1 MGNALLF
8 TACLLGAAVFGGFVG
23 SCCSKGRQAG
33 DHEGRI
39 AELEERLDALADH
52 CMEEDKRLKT
62 DISDVDIRADE
73 LHDHY
78 LDLKRIFAE
87 QNERLNECELL
98 IGDPPTEG
106 LLGRVS
112 ALEDAQKTHEQDA
125 VIVNGWVEEIEALK
139 LKQETFEHRTLGW
152 QEGFGGEVRKQL
164 KRMDERIAKLEVKG
178 E

>member
-1 MGNALLF
+1 MF

-52 CMEEDKRLKT
+52 CMEQDQA
-62 DISDVDIRADE
+62 IR
-73 LHDHY
+73 
-78 LDLKRIFAE
+78 
-87 QNERLNECELL
+87 ERVAECELL

-125 VIVNGWVEEIEALK
+125 VIVNGWAEEIEVLK

-164 KRMDERIAKLEVKG
+164 RNMDERVANLEVKG

>member
-8 TACLLGAAVFGGFVG
+8 TACLLGAAVLGGFIG
-23 SCCSKGRQAG
+23 ACCSKGRQAG

-52 CMEEDKRLKT
+52 CMEQDQA
-62 DISDVDIRADE
+62 IR
-73 LHDHY
+73 
-78 LDLKRIFAE
+78 
-87 QNERLNECELL
+87 ERVAECELL

-125 VIVNGWVEEIEALK
+125 VIVNGWAEEIKTLK

-164 KRMDERIAKLEVKG
+164 KRMDERITNLEAQG
-178 E
+178 ER

>member
-8 TACLLGAAVFGGFVG
+8 TACLLGAAVFGGFIG
-23 SCCSKGRQAG
+23 ACCSKGRQAG

-52 CMEEDKRLKT
+52 CMEQDQA
-62 DISDVDIRADE
+62 IR
-73 LHDHY
+73 
-78 LDLKRIFAE
+78 
-87 QNERLNECELL
+87 ERVAECELL
-98 IGDPPTEG
+98 IGDTPTGG
-106 LLGRVS
+106 LLGRVG

-125 VIVNGWVEEIEALK
+125 VIVNGWAEEIEALK

-164 KRMDERIAKLEVKG
+164 KRMDERIANLEAKG

>member
-52 CMEEDKRLKT
+52 CMEQDQA
-62 DISDVDIRADE
+62 IR
-73 LHDHY
+73 
-78 LDLKRIFAE
+78 
-87 QNERLNECELL
+87 ERVAECELL

-125 VIVNGWVEEIEALK
+125 VIVNGWAEEIKTLK

>member
-8 TACLLGAAVFGGFVG
+8 TACLLGAAVLGGFIG

-33 DHEGRI
+33 NYEGRI
-39 AELEERLDALADH
+39 AELEDRLDALADH
-52 CMEEDKRLKT
+52 CMEQDQA
-62 DISDVDIRADE
+62 IR
-73 LHDHY
+73 
-78 LDLKRIFAE
+78 
-87 QNERLNECELL
+87 ERVAECELL

-112 ALEDAQKTHEQDA
+112 ALEEAQKTHEQDA
-125 VIVNGWVEEIEALK
+125 VIVNGWAEETKTLK

-164 KRMDERIAKLEVKG
+164 KRMDERIAKLESQG

>member
-8 TACLLGAAVFGGFVG
+8 TACLLGAAVLGGFIG
-23 SCCSKGRQAG
+23 ACCSKGRQAG

-52 CMEEDKRLKT
+52 AMKEDQA
-62 DISDVDIRADE
+62 IR
-73 LHDHY
+73 
-78 LDLKRIFAE
+78 
-87 QNERLNECELL
+87 ERVAECELL

-106 LLGRVS
+106 LLGRVG

-125 VIVNGWVEEIEALK
+125 VVVNGWAEEIEALK

-152 QEGFGGEVRKQL
+152 QGGLRGRSAGAAE
-164 KRMDERIAKLEVKG
+164 AHG
-178 E
+178 

>member
-8 TACLLGAAVFGGFVG
+8 TACLLGAAVLGGFIG
-23 SCCSKGRQAG
+23 ACCSKGRQAG

-52 CMEEDKRLKT
+52 CMEEDQA
-62 DISDVDIRADE
+62 IR
-73 LHDHY
+73 
-78 LDLKRIFAE
+78 
-87 QNERLNECELL
+87 ERVAECELL

-125 VIVNGWVEEIEALK
+125 VIVNGWAEEIEALK

-164 KRMDERIAKLEVKG
+164 KRMDERIANLEAKG

>member
-52 CMEEDKRLKT
+52 CMEQDQA
-62 DISDVDIRADE
+62 IR
-73 LHDHY
+73 
-78 LDLKRIFAE
+78 
-87 QNERLNECELL
+87 ERVAECELL

-125 VIVNGWVEEIEALK
+125 VIVNGWAEEIEALK

-164 KRMDERIAKLEVKG
+164 KRMDERIAKLEVQG

>member
-1 MGNALLF
+1 MGNALMF
-8 TACLLGAAVFGGFVG
+8 TALLLGAAVLGGFIG

-39 AELEERLDALADH
+39 AELEDRLDALATH
-52 CMEEDKRLKT
+52 CMEQDRA
-62 DISDVDIRADE
+62 IR
-73 LHDHY
+73 
-78 LDLKRIFAE
+78 
-87 QNERLNECELL
+87 ERVAECELL

-106 LLGRVS
+106 LLGRVG
-112 ALEDAQKTHEQDA
+112 ALEDAQRTHEQDA
-125 VIVNGWVEEIEALK
+125 VIVNGWAEEIKALK

-164 KRMDERIAKLEVKG
+164 KRMDERIMNLEVKG

>member
-1 MGNALLF
+1 MF

-52 CMEEDKRLKT
+52 CMEQDQA
-62 DISDVDIRADE
+62 IR
-73 LHDHY
+73 
-78 LDLKRIFAE
+78 
-87 QNERLNECELL
+87 ERVAECELL

-125 VIVNGWVEEIEALK
+125 VIVNGWAEEIEALK

>member
-8 TACLLGAAVFGGFVG
+8 TACLLGAAVLGGFVG
-23 SCCSKGRQAG
+23 ACCSKGRQAG

-39 AELEERLDALADH
+39 AELEDRLDALADH
-52 CMEEDKRLKT
+52 AMNEEHKLRER
-62 DISDVDIRADE
+62 VDE
-73 LHDHY
+73 LEF
-78 LDLKRIFAE
+78 LVGE
-87 QNERLNECELL
+87 T
-98 IGDPPTEG
+98 PTGG
-106 LLGRVS
+106 LLGRVG

-125 VIVNGWVEEIEALK
+125 VIVNGWAEEIKALK

-164 KRMDERIAKLEVKG
+164 KRMDERIMNQEVQG

>member
-8 TACLLGAAVFGGFVG
+8 TACLLGAAVLGGFVG

-52 CMEEDKRLKT
+52 CMEEDQA
-62 DISDVDIRADE
+62 IR
-73 LHDHY
+73 
-78 LDLKRIFAE
+78 
-87 QNERLNECELL
+87 ERVAECELL
-98 IGDPPTEG
+98 IGDPPSEG

-112 ALEDAQKTHEQDA
+112 ALEDVQKTHEQDA
-125 VIVNGWVEEIEALK
+125 VIVNGWAEEIESLK

-164 KRMDERIAKLEVKG
+164 KRMDERITKLEVKG
-178 E
+178 ER

>member
-52 CMEEDKRLKT
+52 CMEQDQA
-62 DISDVDIRADE
+62 IR
-73 LHDHY
+73 
-78 LDLKRIFAE
+78 
-87 QNERLNECELL
+87 ERVAECELL

-125 VIVNGWVEEIEALK
+125 VIVNGWAEEIEALK

>member
-8 TACLLGAAVFGGFVG
+8 TALLLGAAVLGGFVG

-52 CMEEDKRLKT
+52 CMEQDQA
-62 DISDVDIRADE
+62 IR
-73 LHDHY
+73 
-78 LDLKRIFAE
+78 
-87 QNERLNECELL
+87 ERVAECELL
-98 IGDPPTEG
+98 IGDPPSEG

-125 VIVNGWVEEIEALK
+125 VIVNGWAEEIKALK
-139 LKQETFEHRTLGW
+139 KGLEGLQMVNDAEHHALLEH
-152 QEGFGGEVRKQL
+152 QKCIVKDMKEAQGG
-164 KRMDERIAKLEVKG
+164 
-178 E
+178 